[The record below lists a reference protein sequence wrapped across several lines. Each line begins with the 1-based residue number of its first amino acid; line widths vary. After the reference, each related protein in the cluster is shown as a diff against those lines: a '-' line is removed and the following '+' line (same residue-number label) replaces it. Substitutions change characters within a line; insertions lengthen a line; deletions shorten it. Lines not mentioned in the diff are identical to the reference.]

1 MLSDAG
7 VMVMGERSGGGSC
20 AVQKCVFA
28 DGSGWHISWL
38 RAWKGESPSGTVP
51 AIAHRL
57 STVRHCD
64 RILVVDGGAI
74 AEEGTYGELL
84 AKDGLFA
91 ELVKR
96 QRLDT
101 GACS

>member
-1 MLSDAG
+1 MDWEAPQSTAPGSLLDDGEQG
-7 VMVMGERSGGGSC
+7 V
-20 AVQKCVFA
+20 AVSESLDSLKCTR
-28 DGSGWHISWL
+28 I
-38 RAWKGESPSGTVP
+38 

-64 RILVVDGGAI
+64 RILVVDGGTI
-74 AEEGTYGELL
+74 AEEGTYEELL
-84 AKDGLFA
+84 AKDGLFS

-101 GACS
+101 GANS